1 MKSRISLLIL
11 MSLAFVACG
20 NNSAPEGEAV
30 AMNDPVVAGNPLLE
44 EWDTPFGVPPLDRIK
59 SEDYLPAI
67 RIGVAEQAAEIDAKI
82 FGPQALILNVYWCMC
97 GAPFDLEATPNFAA
111 KLEEAG
117 LDWPPPS
124 PIKWP
129 LKDW

>member
-30 AMNDPVVAGNPLLE
+30 AMNDPVTSGNPLLE
-44 EWDTPFGVPPLDRIK
+44 EWDTPFGVPPFDRIK

-67 RIGVAEQAAEIDAKI
+67 RVGVAEQAAEIDAI
-82 FGPQALILNVYWCMC
+82 TANPVTVPQNITDSR
-97 GAPFDLEATPNFAA
+97 GF
-111 KLEEAG
+111 
-117 LDWPPPS
+117 S
-124 PIKWP
+124 PIATYATAMTT
-129 LKDW
+129 